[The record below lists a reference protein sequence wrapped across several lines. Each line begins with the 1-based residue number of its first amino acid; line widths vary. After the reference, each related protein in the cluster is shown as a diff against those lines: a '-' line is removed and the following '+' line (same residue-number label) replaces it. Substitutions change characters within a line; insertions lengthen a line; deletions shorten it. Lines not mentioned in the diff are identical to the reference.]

1 MIAMARTMILP
12 AALQHQAKVAEAVSS
27 TEAAGVKCA
36 DTLQAL
42 GEFVNL
48 VSRFREALSRLEK
61 VAGHQDDDPIKH
73 AQWIKDKVK
82 PAMAELR
89 TVADTIEFHVES
101 SLWPMP
107 TYREMLF
114 LK

>member
-1 MIAMARTMILP
+1 MAT
-12 AALQHQAKVAEAVSS
+12 

-36 DTLQAL
+36 DTRPAL

-48 VSRFREALSRLEK
+48 VSRFQEALGRLEK
-61 VAGHQDDDPIKH
+61 VTGHHDDDPVKH
-73 AQWIKDKVK
+73 AQWIKEKVK
-82 PAMAELR
+82 PAMADLR
-89 TVADTIEFHVES
+89 ALADTMETHVES

-107 TYREMLF
+107 MYREMLF